1 MSGPLLRRPDFGGNP
16 AAQSMIKHFQG
27 VISAMAIVAVGLPIS
42 AGSFVI
48 GTWDFN
54 SSDGDSSTGNL
65 FTTDGNGQLDPIGS
79 GALSFGPGSG
89 SSDSGGDNSALN
101 IFAPAGT
108 DAGNSVGADFG
119 ISTLGYH
126 QIQITFDFDHPP
138 VSDQPFHFLVST
150 DNGTTWS
157 TPLALNPSGDGDWTH
172 GVLVDLT
179 AESGA
184 GNNFNLRFQFL
195 GSLSTDAVVDT
206 VGLQLDM
213 VQVTGEP
220 SPVPEPT
227 AVIMSLGLLG
237 LAGARRWLK
246 RN

>member
-1 MSGPLLRRPDFGGNP
+1 
-16 AAQSMIKHFQG
+16 MIKQLQG
-27 VISAMAIVAVGLPIS
+27 VVSATAIVAVGLPIS

-54 SSDGDSSTGNL
+54 SYDGDSNTGNL
-65 FTTDGNGQLDPIGS
+65 FTTDGNGQLDPVGN

-89 SSDSGGDNSALN
+89 SSDSGGDNTALN

-108 DAGNSVGADFG
+108 GAGNLVGADFG

-126 QIQITFDFDHPP
+126 QIQVAFDFDHPP
-138 VSDQPFHFLVST
+138 VSDQPFYFLFST

-157 TPLALNPSGDGDWTH
+157 TPTALNPSEDGSWTNN
-172 GVLVDLT
+172 VLVDLT

-195 GSLSTDAVVDT
+195 GSLSTDTVVDT

-213 VQVTGEP
+213 VRVTGEP

-227 AVIMSLGLLG
+227 AVFMSLGLLG
-237 LAGARRWLK
+237 LAGARLWLK
-246 RN
+246 RH